1 MPNFGRLDSR
11 EAKCVGV
18 SDKSVASSS
27 EHKKETPK
35 AKPT

>member
-1 MPNFGRLDSR
+1 MPSLGRLDSR
-11 EAKCVGV
+11 EAKYVGV

-27 EHKKETPK
+27 EHKKEKPK